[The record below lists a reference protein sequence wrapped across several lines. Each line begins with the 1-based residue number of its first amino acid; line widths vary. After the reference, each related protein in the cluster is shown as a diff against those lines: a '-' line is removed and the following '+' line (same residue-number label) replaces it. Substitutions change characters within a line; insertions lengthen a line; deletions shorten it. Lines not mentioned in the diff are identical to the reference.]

1 MWTDMTF
8 SPFVEKIAKQIK
20 VSKAFDLLLQPA
32 CRYIWLLMW
41 LWTINALAYNK
52 QRQRARKN
60 KWNKILHLEK
70 CFFCQLPALM
80 INNRIWIVCDHST
93 LRYLMQNHKHIIRHR
108 SWKNIMMIWMQK
120 HWKNCTFLS
129 FWSILYPCVL
139 EEFILPPVQN
149 VEHLVN
155 FKSDL

>member
-1 MWTDMTF
+1 MTF

-52 QRQRARKN
+52 QRQRAGKN

-70 CFFCQLPALM
+70 CFFWQLPALM

-93 LRYLMQNHKHIIRHR
+93 LRYLMQSHKYIIRHR
-108 SWKNIMMIWMQK
+108 
-120 HWKNCTFLS
+120 
-129 FWSILYPCVL
+129 
-139 EEFILPPVQN
+139 
-149 VEHLVN
+149 
-155 FKSDL
+155 